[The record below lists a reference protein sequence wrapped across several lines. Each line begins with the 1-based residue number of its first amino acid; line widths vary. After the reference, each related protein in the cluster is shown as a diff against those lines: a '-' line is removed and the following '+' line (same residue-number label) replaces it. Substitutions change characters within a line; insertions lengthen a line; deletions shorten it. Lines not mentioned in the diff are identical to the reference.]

1 MHRIIEFKP
10 KSWLKS
16 YADMS
21 MDLRQKTKTD
31 FEKDSEKLWKCEK
44 TQMYYIFHNRKKK
57 KLFVVRSK
65 LSYHTV
71 FPRKF
76 VGYRNEI
83 T

>member
-16 YADMS
+16 YTDMNT
-21 MDLRQKTKTD
+21 DLRQKTKTD
-31 FEKDSEKLWKCEK
+31 FEKDLEKLWKCEK
-44 TQMYYIFHNRKKK
+44 TQIYYIFHNRKKK
-57 KLFVVRSK
+57 KLFDVRSK

-76 VGYRNEI
+76 VGYRNES